1 MTGFVCIENPPLD
14 KALTD
19 ILTVLGKQG
28 QEFFDKIEENEQN
41 PMKLAFILGL
51 KAQEEN
57 YNELK
62 DMLEEYPILQYRMEL
77 FSKHIFCNSKTVFE
91 ELMRHKEKLK
101 WQIMRIYRNRN
112 MIVHNG
118 EHMPY
123 LEIVLGNL
131 HYYVDAMFDVL
142 IEYYHMGIANNRII
156 FFDIE
161 KEEILYWKNLGLDE
175 KGKKV
180 KEKEITQEN
189 YKKLLF
195 NEYEGN
201 SVKNVVKKAINEI
214 KNKKNEKEE

>member
-1 MTGFVCIENPPLD
+1 M
-14 KALTD
+14 
-19 ILTVLGKQG
+19 
-28 QEFFDKIEENEQN
+28 
-41 PMKLAFILGL
+41 
-51 KAQEEN
+51 
-57 YNELK
+57 
-62 DMLEEYPILQYRMEL
+62 
-77 FSKHIFCNSKTVFE
+77 
-91 ELMRHKEKLK
+91 
-101 WQIMRIYRNRN
+101 
-112 MIVHNG
+112 
-118 EHMPY
+118 
-123 LEIVLGNL
+123 GNL

>member
-1 MTGFVCIENPPLD
+1 
-14 KALTD
+14 
-19 ILTVLGKQG
+19 
-28 QEFFDKIEENEQN
+28 
-41 PMKLAFILGL
+41 MKLAFILGL

-156 FFDIE
+156 FLDIE

-214 KNKKNEKEE
+214 KNKKK

>member
-1 MTGFVCIENPPLD
+1 
-14 KALTD
+14 
-19 ILTVLGKQG
+19 
-28 QEFFDKIEENEQN
+28 
-41 PMKLAFILGL
+41 
-51 KAQEEN
+51 
-57 YNELK
+57 
-62 DMLEEYPILQYRMEL
+62 
-77 FSKHIFCNSKTVFE
+77 
-91 ELMRHKEKLK
+91 
-101 WQIMRIYRNRN
+101 MRIYRNRN

-175 KGKKV
+175 IGK
-180 KEKEITQEN
+180 TQEN

-195 NEYEGN
+195 NEYEWI

>member
-1 MTGFVCIENPPLD
+1 
-14 KALTD
+14 
-19 ILTVLGKQG
+19 
-28 QEFFDKIEENEQN
+28 
-41 PMKLAFILGL
+41 
-51 KAQEEN
+51 
-57 YNELK
+57 
-62 DMLEEYPILQYRMEL
+62 
-77 FSKHIFCNSKTVFE
+77 
-91 ELMRHKEKLK
+91 
-101 WQIMRIYRNRN
+101 
-112 MIVHNG
+112 
-118 EHMPY
+118 
-123 LEIVLGNL
+123 
-131 HYYVDAMFDVL
+131 MFDVL